1 MPATSNSKHWQQLT
15 KACCLSLMLSSQMA
29 CQPKAQ
35 DATTSEP
42 QTNTACV
49 LNNQTCV
56 WSDPASPEDQWQV
69 RLEQELDS
77 RLFNLSINAPRDFKA
92 QTLTI
97 TWSGLD
103 MYLGYYPRLLDLH
116 NTTEETSI
124 FSRQMSLP
132 ICSVET
138 QMPWKL
144 ELSSNGKNIE
154 MPFTLVYTGR

>member
-1 MPATSNSKHWQQLT
+1 MLVTSNSKHWRQLT
-15 KACCLSLMLSSQMA
+15 KACCLSLMLSSQVA
-29 CQPKAQ
+29 CQPQVQ

-42 QTNTACV
+42 LAKKTCV

-56 WSDPASPEDQWQV
+56 WSDPTSNEDQWQV
-69 RLEQELDS
+69 HLEQAPGF
-77 RLFNLSINAPRDFKA
+77 RLFNLTINAPKNFNAK
-92 QTLTI
+92 TLTI

-116 NTTEETSI
+116 NTTEETHI

-154 MPFTLVYTGR
+154 MPFTLVYIGR